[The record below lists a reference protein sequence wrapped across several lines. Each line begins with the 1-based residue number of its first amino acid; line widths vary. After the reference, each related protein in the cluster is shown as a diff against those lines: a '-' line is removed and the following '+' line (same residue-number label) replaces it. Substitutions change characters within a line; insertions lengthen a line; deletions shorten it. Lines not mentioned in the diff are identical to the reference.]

1 MHFSFALVKISIILL
16 VLFACLI
23 NVEAPGESIS
33 SLHNLL
39 AYRVQ

>member
-1 MHFSFALVKISIILL
+1 MHFSFAIVKILIILL
-16 VLFACLI
+16 VLFAYLM
-23 NVEAPGESIS
+23 NVEAQRESIS